1 MTKTAEH
8 KLNALVARVGK
19 VRRWLVTLAILKVAA
34 LCLIFVSLYVGVY
47 AWLDHRLN
55 FDQVGRIIAF
65 VLLVAGLVLIFQR
78 LTRLLLRHISC
89 SGAAN
94 YIENRMSFDQQLVT
108 AIEYHENKQEYPYSR
123 ALAEQLVLRVDE
135 DSREFKLDSTVEKWQ
150 GYALGAIIL
159 IGLAVA
165 WFYVRDNYVYFSS
178 YFARLTLPVA
188 AVEPLPAT
196 TLESLTKDIV
206 AEPDSEVTFAAEI
219 EGRVP
224 EFGKFV
230 VARIDAAQEGQDGAP
245 EQMQVRPGL
254 AGEEAPRFEA
264 SRSFPEAGR
273 FKYRFETS
281 SASTDWHELTICPS
295 PQIESMTAN
304 VTLPQRPGRKKWVKP
319 YSEQIEN
326 NNLQVVRGSGV
337 TLDIQADDK
346 LKEVAV
352 TGLDGKTITRQLNGA
367 EQFSF
372 HFTADR
378 QGSIKFDLVNE
389 QGLANDGLPDLEVI
403 VKTDEPPQFK
413 LISPDG
419 DYLATDV
426 ASVPIRFKIT
436 DDFGLDSAKL
446 CLEIPGRQPQ
456 ELTIPLEEGARSKE
470 HSYTIELEE
479 YKLTVGDSILFH
491 AEATDIDTGSAPAGR
506 TSSSDMYFIEIRPYR
521 QSWRPRP
528 GGGPGQGGM
537 PPPVELLNI
546 LEYTRAILKKTWAIA
561 GKPNLTE
568 RDRSALDSID
578 NDVRYC
584 VEQLA
589 LIRDDS
595 EYGFNDR
602 QKAVL
607 NGVLRYFEQASGYLA
622 EHNAPSAIVPEKDAY
637 RLLRKFIL
645 ELELQWNPPS
655 SGQGQQP
662 QKPDS
667 VKLQEMP
674 DFSKYEKERIEGE
687 LKKVQQ
693 KLEKLTQEQ
702 KSLKRTF
709 ENFLEQ
715 QAEKKEAAQKT
726 TDDKSSAAGAE
737 KQAQDKANGSRQSK
751 TSTGQEDAS
760 SSGGQ
765 SGGGKQD
772 SAESQSASKS
782 AGAAEGKSAAGD
794 PSTDDKQKA
803 VGKESDSADES
814 ASDSQGASSKQDS
827 AEGRSASKSDS
838 AGEGKST
845 SESQG
850 AGDEQD
856 PAEGPSGSENKNAGE
871 GDNSSDGPDGNDK
884 QNAATSRSGSEGQ
897 RSEEGEGALGSQG
910 GGDKQ
915 DGESQSASE
924 GKSAGKGK
932 SVAGSSRMGEQQ
944 NAAGSRDGSEGQSS
958 GEDKSASD
966 GRSSGNGSG
975 ADESR
980 SGEPSQGGDRRA
992 VANAEARLRMLQAKQ
1007 KALQEQVS
1015 QLKRDLQQLPE
1026 ISESG
1031 GNKGRASAQEH
1042 LDQAAAKMEDF
1053 QEKLAEARYQDDM
1066 TRKES
1071 GEAVELMES
1080 AKHQMDLAAEALDS
1094 ELTLSDAEKLA
1105 QKAQKMAEQLAEDA
1119 DALDESVTPAERQD
1133 MLARLEAAKRLLEM
1147 MPEPKWATIDKGK
1160 GTQSGPVLVLTRGPN
1175 MPSAEAARQLARQFW
1190 SVAVDARKRQRQ
1202 LIEDEPADVQFHGR
1216 ENEFFENAAKFD
1228 REAVQE

>member
-1 MTKTAEH
+1 MTETAEY

-34 LCLIFVSLYVGVY
+34 LCLIFVSLYVGIY

-55 FDQVGRIIAF
+55 FDELGRIIAF
-65 VLLVAGLVLIFQR
+65 VLLLSGLGLLLHR
-78 LTRLLLRHISC
+78 LTKLLLKHISC

-94 YIENRMSFDQQLVT
+94 YIETRMSFDQQLVT
-108 AIEYHENKQEYPYSR
+108 AIEYHENKQDYPYSR

-135 DSREFKLDSTVEKWQ
+135 DSRELKLDSTVEKWQ

-159 IGLAVA
+159 FGLAVA

-178 YFARLTLPVA
+178 YFARLILPVA

-196 TLESLTKDIV
+196 SLKSLTKDIV
-206 AEPDSEVTFAAEI
+206 AELDSEVTFAAEI

-224 EFGKFV
+224 ESGTLV
-230 VARIDAAQEGQDGAP
+230 VTRVDAVEASQDGAP
-245 EQMQVRPGL
+245 EQMQVRPGH
-254 AGEEAPRFEA
+254 AGEEAARFEA

-273 FKYRFETS
+273 FKYRFEAG
-281 SASTDWHELTICPS
+281 SASTDWHELTVCPA

-319 YSEQIEN
+319 YSEQVED

-337 TLDIQADDK
+337 ILDVQADDK

-403 VKTDEPPQFK
+403 VKADEPPQFK

-426 ASVPIRFKIT
+426 ASVPITFEIT
-436 DDFGLDSAKL
+436 DDFAIDSAKL
-446 CLEIPGRQPQ
+446 CVEMPGQEPRELVIP
-456 ELTIPLEEGARSKE
+456 IEEGAKSTE
-470 HSYTIELEE
+470 YSYTIELEE
-479 YKLTVGDSILFH
+479 YELTVGDSILFY
-491 AEATDIDTGSAPAGR
+491 AEATDIDTDSVQGR
-506 TSSSDMYFIEIRPYR
+506 GTSSSDVYFIELRPYR
-521 QSWRPRP
+521 QNWRPRP

-561 GKPNLTE
+561 GKPNPSTE
-568 RDRSALDSID
+568 DNSALDFIN
-578 NDVRYC
+578 NDVQYC
-584 VEQLA
+584 AEQLA

-607 NGVLRYFEQASGYLA
+607 NGVLRYYEQASGYLS
-622 EHNAPSAIVPEKDAY
+622 EHNASSAVVPEKDAY

-645 ELELQWNPPS
+645 ELELQWSPPS
-655 SGQGQQP
+655 SGQSQQP

-674 DFSKYEKERIEGE
+674 DFSKYEKERIESE
-687 LKKVQQ
+687 VKKVQQ
-693 KLEKLTQEQ
+693 KLEELSQEQ

-709 ENFLEQ
+709 ENFLQQ
-715 QAEKKEAAQKT
+715 QAEKRESAKNAK
-726 TDDKSSAAGAE
+726 DGKSSATGAE
-737 KQAQDKANGSRQSK
+737 KQAQDKANGTQQSK
-751 TSTGQEDAS
+751 ASTGQDETS
-760 SSGGQ
+760 SSGG
-765 SGGGKQD
+765 KPE
-772 SAESQSASKS
+772 SAESQNVSKS
-782 AGAAEGKSAAGD
+782 SGAADGKSAAGD

-803 VGKESDSADES
+803 VGKESDSVDKSASDGQAADGKQASTES
-814 ASDSQGASSKQDS
+814 QGASDSQGS
-827 AEGRSASKSDS
+827 
-838 AGEGKST
+838 
-845 SESQG
+845 
-850 AGDEQD
+850 
-856 PAEGPSGSENKNAGE
+856 
-871 GDNSSDGPDGNDK
+871 
-884 QNAATSRSGSEGQ
+884 
-897 RSEEGEGALGSQG
+897 
-910 GGDKQ
+910 GDKQ
-915 DGESQSASE
+915 EGESQSASE

-932 SVAGSSRMGEQQ
+932 STAGSSQMGEQQ
-944 NAAGSRDGSEGQSS
+944 NAAGSQGGSEGQSA

-966 GRSSGNGSG
+966 GRSSGTGGDS
-975 ADESR
+975 DESR
-980 SGEPSQGGDRRA
+980 SGEPSQGGDRRTA
-992 VANAEARLRMLQAKQ
+992 ANAEARLRMLQAKQ
-1007 KALQEQVS
+1007 RALKEQVS

-1042 LDQAAAKMEDF
+1042 LDQAVSRMDDF
-1053 QEKLAEARYQDDM
+1053 QEKLAEARYRAEM
-1066 TRKES
+1066 TRKET
-1071 GEAVELMES
+1071 GEVVELMES
-1080 AKHQMDLAAEALDS
+1080 AKHEMDLAAEALDS

-1105 QKAQKMAEQLAEDA
+1105 QEAQKMAEQLAEDA
-1119 DALDESVTPAERQD
+1119 DALDESVTPAERRD

-1175 MPSAEAARQLARQFW
+1175 IPSAEAARQLARQFW
-1190 SVAVDARKRQRQ
+1190 SVAVDARKRQRR
-1202 LIEDEPADVQFHGR
+1202 LVEDEPADVQFHSR

-1228 REAVQE
+1228 QEAIQE